1 MTSISQAALSLEEPM
16 RAELAML
23 IMDSLSPAATSAGE
37 ILAEAER
44 RDAEIEAGEV
54 VEMSHEEFL
63 SGLRIR
69 VAA

>member
-1 MTSISQAALSLEEPM
+1 M
-16 RAELAML
+16 RAQLAML
-23 IMDSLSPAATSAGE
+23 IMDSLSPAATPAGE

-69 VAA
+69 TAA